1 MLIIVFTGDDQGKA
15 NAAFSIAKRSSHHLR
30 CGKNTLTHSVLYDIV
45 IANHSAH
52 RSFCLLLLH
61 KNVLSINK
69 AIIFLRRLVM
79 TAKGLLMFVL
89 AAVLLVGVLSNPV
102 HAQMIGTVKDV
113 ETSVGSSGKID
124 WTTSVITAVGI
135 GAPPANPANPA
146 QARAMA
152 ERAAQVVAYRNL
164 LESVKGVRVDS
175 QTTVE
180 NFMVTS
186 DVIRTQVSGF
196 VQGAMIMDKKYM
208 SDGSVEVTVGMK
220 LTGALADQLLPKTPP
235 AAPMAVAPSASGQAF
250 TGLIVDARGLGV
262 RPAMA
267 PKVLNEDG
275 KEVYGSAWINRDW
288 AVREGMV
295 GYLKDQGQAQQN
307 PRVTDKPLM
316 VKAIKTT
323 GDARVDVVISNAD
336 AAMLQGAAQNL
347 SFLEKC
353 RVIILVD

>member
-1 MLIIVFTGDDQGKA
+1 M
-15 NAAFSIAKRSSHHLR
+15 RSGRRIL
-30 CGKNTLTHSVLYDIV
+30 
-45 IANHSAH
+45 
-52 RSFCLLLLH
+52 F
-61 KNVLSINK
+61 VLSV
-69 AIIFLRRLVM
+69 A
-79 TAKGLLMFVL
+79 ALLAFMGSSAL
-89 AAVLLVGVLSNPV
+89 AQLVGT
-102 HAQMIGTVKDV
+102 ITDV
-113 ETSVGSSGKID
+113 ETSVGSSGKVD
-124 WTTSVITAVGI
+124 WTTGVITAVGI
-135 GAPPANPANPA
+135 GAPPAQPANAA

-164 LESVKGVRVDS
+164 LEAVKGVRLDS
-175 QTTVE
+175 TTTVE

-196 VQGAMIMDKKYM
+196 VQGAMVMDKKYM

-220 LTGALADQLLPKTPP
+220 LTGALADSLLPKGPQAPPTGLVTTPG
-235 AAPMAVAPSASGQAF
+235 AAGQTF

-288 AVREGMV
+288 AVREGMA
-295 GYLKDQGQAQQN
+295 GYLKDPLQAQQN
-307 PRVTDKPLM
+307 PRVTDKPLL
-316 VKAIKTT
+316 VKAIKAS

-336 AAMLQGAAQNL
+336 ASMIHGATQNL

-353 RVIILVD
+353 KVIILVD

>member
-1 MLIIVFTGDDQGKA
+1 MRSGRRVLFVVSV
-15 NAAFSIAKRSSHHLR
+15 AALLAIM
-30 CGKNTLTHSVLYDIV
+30 GG
-45 IANHSAH
+45 SA
-52 RSFCLLLLH
+52 F
-61 KNVLSINK
+61 
-69 AIIFLRRLVM
+69 AQ
-79 TAKGLLMFVL
+79 
-89 AAVLLVGVLSNPV
+89 LVGTIN
-102 HAQMIGTVKDV
+102 DV
-113 ETSVGSSGKID
+113 ETSVGSSGKVD
-124 WTTSVITAVGI
+124 WTTGVITAVGI
-135 GAPPANPANPA
+135 GAPPAQPANAA

-164 LESVKGVRVDS
+164 LEAVKGVRLDS
-175 QTTVE
+175 TTTVE

-196 VQGAMIMDKKYM
+196 VQGAMVMDKKYM

-220 LTGALADQLLPKTPP
+220 LTGALADSLLPKQPP
-235 AAPMAVAPSASGQAF
+235 APPTGIVTTPGAAGQTF

-288 AVREGMV
+288 AVREGMA
-295 GYLKDQGQAQQN
+295 GYLKDPLQAQQN
-307 PRVTDKPLM
+307 PRVTDKPLL
-316 VKAIKTT
+316 VKAIKTS

-336 AAMLQGAAQNL
+336 ASMIHGATQNL

-353 RVIILVD
+353 KVIILVD

>member
-1 MLIIVFTGDDQGKA
+1 VVIMTLMGSS
-15 NAAFSIAKRSSHHLR
+15 AFAQ
-30 CGKNTLTHSVLYDIV
+30 
-45 IANHSAH
+45 
-52 RSFCLLLLH
+52 
-61 KNVLSINK
+61 
-69 AIIFLRRLVM
+69 LV
-79 TAKGLLMFVL
+79 
-89 AAVLLVGVLSNPV
+89 
-102 HAQMIGTVKDV
+102 GTVKDV

-124 WTTSVITAVGI
+124 WTTGVITAVGI
-135 GAPPANPANPA
+135 GAPPAQPANAA

-164 LESVKGVRVDS
+164 LEAVKGVRIDS
-175 QTTVE
+175 TTTVE

-186 DVIRTQVSGF
+186 DMIRTQVSGF

-220 LTGALADQLLPKTPP
+220 LTGALADSLLPKTPP
-235 AAPMAVAPSASGQAF
+235 TSPTGIAPGVTGQAF

-267 PKVLNEDG
+267 PKILNEDG

-288 AVREGMV
+288 AVREGMA
-295 GYLKDQGQAQQN
+295 GYLKDPVQAQQN
-307 PRVTDKPLM
+307 PRVTDKPLL
-316 VKAIKTT
+316 VKAIKAS

-353 RVIILVD
+353 KVIILVD